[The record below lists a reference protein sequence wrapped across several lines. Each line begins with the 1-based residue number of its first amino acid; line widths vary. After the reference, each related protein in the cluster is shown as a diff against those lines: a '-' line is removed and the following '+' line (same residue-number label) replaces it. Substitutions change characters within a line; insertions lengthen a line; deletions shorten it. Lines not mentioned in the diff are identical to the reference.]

1 MAGAYPFILLLLLL
15 VAAAQLGLT
24 AFLISCF
31 DAKGWPG
38 QRDSGPLIVKALC
51 VNPLT
56 AVSYAIRDLTF
67 GLLVYTCLWSF
78 LAGLCWARY
87 CSSHSVTRRTHSLLE

>member
-31 DAKGWPG
+31 DEKGWPG
-38 QRDSGPLIVKALC
+38 QRESGPLIVKAMCVTTVFSDLC
-51 VNPLT
+51 
-56 AVSYAIRDLTF
+56 DLTY
-67 GLLVYTCLWSF
+67 GLLVYTYS
-78 LAGLCWARY
+78 
-87 CSSHSVTRRTHSLLE
+87 

>member
-24 AFLISCF
+24 SFLINCF
-31 DAKGWPG
+31 DQYGWPG

-51 VNPLT
+51 VQPFCVVLAILQ
-56 AVSYAIRDLTF
+56 AVS
-67 GLLVYTCLWSF
+67 
-78 LAGLCWARY
+78 
-87 CSSHSVTRRTHSLLE
+87 